1 MTNEKLPAAWRLGR
15 VKQPILSALRVVQ
28 TIEHSTRARGDVKN
42 QERAE
47 LAREFIEKALEE
59 CERAECGHFP
69 EPRPVLIERL
79 EGPSKA
85 VEP

>member
-1 MTNEKLPAAWRLGR
+1 MTNAKLPAAWRLGNVR
-15 VKQPILSALRVVQ
+15 KAVLSALKVVQ

-47 LAREFIEKALEE
+47 LARDFLEKAIAE